1 MTGDIASV
9 PPANPNLAQL
19 RASITANQV
28 LTLFNAAAN
37 LIPQGQTAEAQ
48 VIALKQIDQQFQL
61 LLRVLSANGNQTS
74 LLVTSNLPLTPGTK
88 LLVAQA
94 SPNELTL
101 SLQQINKA
109 LNNLKTEL
117 DIRQVP
123 VGTLLQGRVLTSQ
136 LLNQLL
142 TPSAAPGA
150 GSMPASGAPPA
161 TAPAPVSAPL
171 PQSASAV
178 VPAPLSASTSA
189 PLPTS
194 SAASADAPLPASTS
208 APSPALQPQAQPAPA
223 QYRSIVLLLNTAQ
236 AGTSLSIDSPEPLAV
251 GSLLSARVQGNQTLS
266 FAPLPG
272 RLDQLAVA
280 QQLSAQQS
288 RQGSLENLFNALQ
301 NLPRSQTPVT
311 PALQAQVDQLLADLP
326 DIQQLASPRNVAQ
339 ALNASGLFMEARL
352 LAGQNLTQ
360 MPDMKAN
367 LLRLIAQ
374 ILPPGV
380 PANTAYDAAAAAN
393 TLVRVM
399 PGAVRNAL
407 GTLGQL
413 APPVIPTSFPLPARN
428 TAAGVEKDDLE
439 LLLKL
444 AAAAVSRVQSHQL
457 GALEQT
463 RTNADGTQVTTWQTE
478 VPMRHAHEIVPL
490 QVKLQ
495 REDPPTG
502 EEHQDREEDPQ
513 TQRREPLWRI
523 DLSFD
528 LEPLG
533 PLQVHAQLIRGTL
546 SSQLWAQ
553 REDSAQLIEREL
565 GYLRQRLVACGL
577 AVGELA
583 CSHGAAPQ
591 GPRTQLEQRWI
602 DENA

>member
-37 LIPQGQTAEAQ
+37 LIPQGQTAEAE
-48 VIALKQIDQQFQL
+48 VVTLKQIDLQFQL
-61 LLRVLSANGNQTS
+61 LLRVMLGNGNQTS
-74 LLVTSNLPLTPGTK
+74 LQVKSNLPLTPGTQ

-101 SLQQINKA
+101 SLQQINSA

-117 DIRQVP
+117 DTRQIP
-123 VGTLLQGRVLTSQ
+123 IGTLLQGKVLTSQ
-136 LLNQLL
+136 VINSL
-142 TPSAAPGA
+142 TTAPSGPGQPA
-150 GSMPASGAPPA
+150 GPASGQGL
-161 TAPAPVSAPL
+161 T
-171 PQSASAV
+171 
-178 VPAPLSASTSA
+178 
-189 PLPTS
+189 
-194 SAASADAPLPASTS
+194 
-208 APSPALQPQAQPAPA
+208 A
-223 QYRSIVLLLNTAQ
+223 QYRSIVLLLNTAL
-236 AGTSLSIDSPEPLAV
+236 AGTSLSIDSPEPLKL
-251 GSLLSARVQGNQTLS
+251 GSLLSARVLGSQALN
-266 FAPLPG
+266 FVPLPG
-272 RLDQLAVA
+272 GLDQLAVA
-280 QQLSAQQS
+280 QQLSTQQS

-301 NLPRSQTPVT
+301 NLPRSQAPIA
-311 PALQAQVDQLLADLP
+311 PALQARVDQLLADIP
-326 DIQQLASPRNVAQ
+326 DIEQMASPRNVAQ
-339 ALNASGLFMEARL
+339 ALNASGLFMESKL

-360 MPDMKAN
+360 LPDMKAN
-367 LLRLIAQ
+367 LMRLIAQ

-380 PANTAYDAAAAAN
+380 PANTAYSAAAASN

-399 PGAVRNAL
+399 PSAIRAAL

-413 APPVIPTSFPLPARN
+413 APPVMPSSFPLPARD
-428 TAAGVEKDDLE
+428 AGAGAEKDDLE

-463 RTNADGTQVTTWQTE
+463 RTQPDGTQLTTWQTE

-490 QVKLQ
+490 QVKVQ
-495 REDPPTG
+495 REDSPERQEQQG
-502 EEHQDREEDPQ
+502 REEESGAQ
-513 TQRREPLWRI
+513 QREQLWRI

-533 PLQVHAQLIRGTL
+533 PLQVHAQLVRGTL

-565 GYLRQRLVACGL
+565 GYLRERLVACGL

-583 CSHGAAPQ
+583 CSHGSAPQ
-591 GPRTQLEQRWI
+591 GPRTHLEQRWI

>member
-37 LIPQGQTAEAQ
+37 LIPQGQTAEAE
-48 VIALKQIDQQFQL
+48 VVTLKQIDQQFQL
-61 LLRVLSANGNQTS
+61 LLRVMLGNGNQTS
-74 LLVTSNLPLTPGTK
+74 LQVTSNLPLTPGTQ

-101 SLQQINKA
+101 SLQQINSA

-117 DIRQVP
+117 DTRQIP
-123 VGTLLQGRVLTSQ
+123 IGTLLQGKVLTSQ
-136 LLNQLL
+136 VINSL
-142 TPSAAPGA
+142 TTAPSGPGQPA
-150 GSMPASGAPPA
+150 GPASGQGL
-161 TAPAPVSAPL
+161 T
-171 PQSASAV
+171 
-178 VPAPLSASTSA
+178 
-189 PLPTS
+189 
-194 SAASADAPLPASTS
+194 
-208 APSPALQPQAQPAPA
+208 A
-223 QYRSIVLLLNTAQ
+223 QYRSIVLLLNTAL
-236 AGTSLSIDSPEPLAV
+236 AGTSLSIDSPEPLKL
-251 GSLLSARVQGNQTLS
+251 GSLLSARVLGSQALN
-266 FAPLPG
+266 FVPLPG
-272 RLDQLAVA
+272 GLDQLAVA
-280 QQLSAQQS
+280 QQLSTQQS

-301 NLPRSQTPVT
+301 NLPRSQAPIA
-311 PALQAQVDQLLADLP
+311 PALQARVDQLLADIP
-326 DIQQLASPRNVAQ
+326 DIEQMASPRNVAQ
-339 ALNASGLFMEARL
+339 ALNASGLFMESKL

-360 MPDMKAN
+360 LPDMKAN
-367 LLRLIAQ
+367 LMRLIAQ

-380 PANTAYDAAAAAN
+380 PANTAYSAAAASN

-399 PGAVRNAL
+399 PSAIRAAL

-413 APPVIPTSFPLPARN
+413 APPVMPSSFPLPARD
-428 TAAGVEKDDLE
+428 AGAGAEKDDLE

-463 RTNADGTQVTTWQTE
+463 RTQPDGTQLTTWQTE

-490 QVKLQ
+490 QVKVQ
-495 REDPPTG
+495 REDSPERQEQQG
-502 EEHQDREEDPQ
+502 REEESGAQ
-513 TQRREPLWRI
+513 QREQLWRI

-533 PLQVHAQLIRGTL
+533 PLQVHAQLVRGTL

-565 GYLRQRLVACGL
+565 GYLRERLVACGL

-583 CSHGAAPQ
+583 CSHGSAPQ
-591 GPRTQLEQRWI
+591 GPRTHLEQRWI

>member
-9 PPANPNLAQL
+9 PPANPNLAPL

-37 LIPQGQTAEAQ
+37 LIPQGQTAEAE
-48 VIALKQIDQQFQL
+48 VVTLKQLDQQFQL
-61 LLRVLSANGNQTS
+61 LLRVMLANGNQTS
-74 LLVTSNLPLTPGTK
+74 LQVTSNLPLTPGTH

-101 SLQQINKA
+101 SLQQINNA

-117 DIRQVP
+117 DTRQVP
-123 VGTLLQGRVLTSQ
+123 VGTLLQGKVLTSQ
-136 LLNQLL
+136 VL
-142 TPSAAPGA
+142 TSLGT
-150 GSMPASGAPPA
+150 PASGTGQAPGQIPA
-161 TAPAPVSAPL
+161 QPQTAPAV
-171 PQSASAV
+171 
-178 VPAPLSASTSA
+178 
-189 PLPTS
+189 
-194 SAASADAPLPASTS
+194 
-208 APSPALQPQAQPAPA
+208 A
-223 QYRSIVLLLNTAQ
+223 QYRSIVLLLNTAL
-236 AGTSLSIDSPEPLAV
+236 AGTSLAIDSPEPLTV
-251 GSLLSARVQGNQTLS
+251 GSLLSARVQANQALS
-266 FAPLPG
+266 FVPLPG

-280 QQLSAQQS
+280 QQLGTQQS

-301 NLPRSQTPVT
+301 NLPRSQTVVP
-311 PALQAQVDQLLADLP
+311 PALQVRIDQLLADIP
-326 DIQQLASPRNVAQ
+326 DIEQLASPRNVAQ
-339 ALNASGLFMEARL
+339 ALNASGMFMESRL

-367 LLRLIAQ
+367 LMRLIAQ

-380 PANTAYDAAAAAN
+380 PANTAYGAAAASN

-399 PGAVRNAL
+399 PNAIRNAL

-413 APPVIPTSFPLPARN
+413 APPVMPGSFPLPARN
-428 TAAGVEKDDLE
+428 AAAGAEKDDLE

-463 RTNADGTQVTTWQTE
+463 RTQPDGTQVTTWQTE

-490 QVKLQ
+490 QVKVQ
-495 REDPPTG
+495 REDSPG
-502 EEHQDREEDPQ
+502 AQEHQGREEDSGAQP
-513 TQRREPLWRI
+513 REQLWRI

-533 PLQVHAQLIRGTL
+533 PLQVHAQLVRGTL

-553 REDSAQLIEREL
+553 REDSAQLIEHEL
-565 GYLRQRLVACGL
+565 GYLRERLVACGL

-591 GPRTQLEQRWI
+591 GPRTHLEQRWI

>member
-37 LIPQGQTAEAQ
+37 LIPQGQTAEAE
-48 VIALKQIDQQFQL
+48 VVTLKQIDQQFQL
-61 LLRVLSANGNQTS
+61 LLRVMLGNGNQTS
-74 LLVTSNLPLTPGTK
+74 LQVTSNLPLTPGTQ

-101 SLQQINKA
+101 SLQQINSA

-117 DIRQVP
+117 DTRQIP
-123 VGTLLQGRVLTSQ
+123 IGTLLQGKVLTSQ
-136 LLNQLL
+136 VINSL
-142 TPSAAPGA
+142 TTAPSGPGQPA
-150 GSMPASGAPPA
+150 GPASGQGL
-161 TAPAPVSAPL
+161 TG
-171 PQSASAV
+171 
-178 VPAPLSASTSA
+178 
-189 PLPTS
+189 
-194 SAASADAPLPASTS
+194 
-208 APSPALQPQAQPAPA
+208 
-223 QYRSIVLLLNTAQ
+223 QYRSIVLLLNTAL
-236 AGTSLSIDSPEPLAV
+236 AGTSLSIDSPEPLKL
-251 GSLLSARVQGNQTLS
+251 GSLLSARVLGSQALI
-266 FAPLPG
+266 FVPLPG
-272 RLDQLAVA
+272 GLDQLAVA
-280 QQLSAQQS
+280 QQLSTQQS

-301 NLPRSQTPVT
+301 NLPRSQAPIA
-311 PALQAQVDQLLADLP
+311 PALQARVDQLLADIP
-326 DIQQLASPRNVAQ
+326 DIEQMASPRNVAQ
-339 ALNASGLFMEARL
+339 ALNASGLFMESKL

-360 MPDMKAN
+360 LPDMKAN
-367 LLRLIAQ
+367 LMRLIAQ

-380 PANTAYDAAAAAN
+380 PANTAYSAAAASN

-399 PGAVRNAL
+399 PSAIRAAL

-413 APPVIPTSFPLPARN
+413 APPVMPSSFPLPARD
-428 TAAGVEKDDLE
+428 AGAGAEKDDLE

-463 RTNADGTQVTTWQTE
+463 RTQPDGTQLTTWQTE

-490 QVKLQ
+490 QVKVQ
-495 REDPPTG
+495 REDSPERQEQQG
-502 EEHQDREEDPQ
+502 REEESGAQ
-513 TQRREPLWRI
+513 QREQLWRI

-533 PLQVHAQLIRGTL
+533 PLQVHAQLVRGTL

-565 GYLRQRLVACGL
+565 GYLRERLVACGL

-583 CSHGAAPQ
+583 CSHGSAPQ
-591 GPRTQLEQRWI
+591 GPRTHLEQRWI